1 MANQNPNRNGQQHA
15 WFWVD
20 WRWNWFTSFQHYF
33 LLEISHSSPLISI
46 SLTTIFGGG
55 VDGEDDG
62 VREGLRE
69 VDLGVR
75 QGPLPRRDGLLLTDR
90 FNSRQRS

>member
-1 MANQNPNRNGQQHA
+1 M
-15 WFWVD
+15 
-20 WRWNWFTSFQHYF
+20 
-33 LLEISHSSPLISI
+33 SHFSPLISV

-75 QGPLPRRDGLLLTDR
+75 QGPLPRRDGLLLTD
-90 FNSRQRS
+90 SDV